1 MGRTQPCVLAWGVSH
16 PVDKRNYIRQ
26 DPGYERVRWRQV
38 GGAGDRVLRSDWYNN
53 QEGSLEE
60 MITVMEFK
68 KE

>member
-1 MGRTQPCVLAWGVSH
+1 M
-16 PVDKRNYIRQ
+16 
-26 DPGYERVRWRQV
+26 
-38 GGAGDRVLRSDWYNN
+38 GGAGDRALRSDWGSN